1 MAKFAGGK
9 IYCNPVH
16 ASNNR
21 LCRGV
26 DVADIRAVGGVRLA
40 KDLVA
45 DANITIAKG
54 NVLPALR
61 HR

>member
-1 MAKFAGGK
+1 MAKFAGRK
-9 IYCNPVH
+9 IYCNTVH
-16 ASNNR
+16 SSNNG
-21 LCRGV
+21 LCRGI
-26 DVADIRAVGGVRLA
+26 DVANIRAVGGVRLA

-45 DANITIAKG
+45 DANITIAEG